1 MFEKAVRMKLR
12 FDYRG
17 LCSVEDLWD
26 LSVKQL
32 DTIYKKLNSEAKAQ
46 KEESLLE
53 ERTEEHSILDLKIN
67 LVKHIVEVKLAEKK
81 AREDALEKME
91 MKNKILRIKAKKQ
104 DESLENLTI
113 EELDK
118 MMDEL

>member
-91 MKNKILRIKAKKQ
+91 MKNKIL
-104 DESLENLTI
+104 ESGS
-113 EELDK
+113 
-118 MMDEL
+118 